1 MYKKDYRLRVWRTQK
16 IMDRGWWDMGTNVMR
31 EKITE
36 MSAGNRK
43 QCNTLRIFEE
53 MKSKVDVKSIIRA
66 VEFEC

>member
-1 MYKKDYRLRVWRTQK
+1 
-16 IMDRGWWDMGTNVMR
+16 MDRGWWDMGTNVMR